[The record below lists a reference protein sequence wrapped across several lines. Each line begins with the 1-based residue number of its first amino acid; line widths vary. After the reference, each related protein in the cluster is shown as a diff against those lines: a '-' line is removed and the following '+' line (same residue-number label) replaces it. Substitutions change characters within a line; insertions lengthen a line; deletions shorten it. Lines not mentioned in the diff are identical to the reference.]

1 MNENN
6 TKCYNSLSCVLSVL
20 IILFVVVSIG
30 WDILVSKP
38 EMRKSIEEIRIEVKD
53 IHNKIDMQY
62 STQELSLDSIPEVL
76 PADSII
82 AFNALTED

>member
-82 AFNALTED
+82 AFNTLTED

>member
-20 IILFVVVSIG
+20 IILFVVVAIG

-38 EMRKSIEEIRIEVKD
+38 EMRKSIDEIRIEVKD
-53 IHNKIDMQY
+53 IHNKIDRQFE
-62 STQELSLDSIPEVL
+62 QDVILPPDSIVSEEFKQVM
-76 PADSII
+76 DSIK
-82 AFNALTED
+82 